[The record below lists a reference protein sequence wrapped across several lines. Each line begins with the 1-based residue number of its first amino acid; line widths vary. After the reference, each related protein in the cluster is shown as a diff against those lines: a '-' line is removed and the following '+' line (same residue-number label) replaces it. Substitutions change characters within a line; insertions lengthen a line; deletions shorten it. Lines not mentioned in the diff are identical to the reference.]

1 MSSTFLSQFNI
12 DLLKNTLQTHLGRNI
27 EFDEILINRI
37 EQINSSIEEKN
48 LKKGELKKYIF
59 ELNKKV
65 IALVMNDIITIQR
78 QSMQKHREEQR
89 NKTSKNNASRNA
101 SSHIFDTNKQ
111 LHLSTNTNVM
121 ERPRMQPNNNQK
133 LDNKFNQMRDN
144 REEMFPK
151 QQEIDFSD
159 KIPENERPTNELY
172 NTMLKQRENELKST
186 PIQDLLNRNEI
197 PEPIRMPSV
206 GNNLKDTKE
215 DITRRD
221 FVKIKEEI
229 ELKNLYLDIDSRF
242 RNLKNYKYSSNFQI
256 DFNKK
261 NDIFFPELK
270 VKGITIY
277 NSKRIILNNNNI
289 ELPNNIKEIE
299 CIQAIVPL
307 EENKIIFNNEIGLEL
322 DSTIEKTFNEPY
334 LLLNIDEL
342 KSKYRSMNTLFN
354 NTFTKLIPDKINQNF
369 VLLKSSGSYEVYKD
383 NINLD
388 KLSLNLM
395 KSNGKKYR
403 SNNEITDVLSVSN
416 YEYNYENNISIHIE
430 NKVSNELKIGDL
442 LYFYDNSPNFEN
454 AISFHDNV
462 RVKNINTID
471 NLEYDLFNKKVVRK
485 GQTNNSDL
493 NNIINEF
500 GKLFLLNLEVMT
512 NIEDKK
518 KIFSDVDMK
527 TVFPEL
533 LKNEL
538 INFNLNQIINEDIN
552 EYIVLGIL
560 VNSRI
565 VNKYFK
571 IIGFNRR
578 ALILLNKDDLNI
590 NKKDIM
596 NINLIKDISEPK
608 QNNNENSLFYIGG
621 HKIIGKKADTIILD
635 LQDDN
640 NNYKDKKIFLIE
652 HKKQI
657 NYTFRIGYL

>member
-12 DLLKNTLQTHLGRNI
+12 DLLKNTLQTHLGMNI

-37 EQINSSIEEKN
+37 GQINTTIEEKN
-48 LKKGELKKYIF
+48 IKKGELKKYIF

-89 NKTSKNNASRNA
+89 NKASNNASSNNA

-121 ERPRMQPNNNQK
+121 ERPRMQPNNFQK

-144 REEMFPK
+144 RAEMFPK

-159 KIPENERPTNELY
+159 KISEDERPTNELY

-186 PIQDLLNRNEI
+186 PIQDLLNRNEM
-197 PEPIRMPSV
+197 PEPIRTPSIS
-206 GNNLKDTKE
+206 NN
-215 DITRRD
+215 
-221 FVKIKEEI
+221 IKEEEVTRRVTRRETRREVVKI
-229 ELKNLYLDIDSRF
+229 KNLYLDIDSRF

-256 DFNKK
+256 NFNVK
-261 NDIFFPELK
+261 NDIFIPELK

-277 NSKRIILNNNNI
+277 NSKRIILNKNNI

-334 LLLNIDEL
+334 LLLNINEL
-342 KSKYRSMNTLFN
+342 KSKYKSMNTLFN
-354 NTFTKLIPDKINQNF
+354 NTFTKLIPNKINKNF
-369 VLLKSSGSYEVYKD
+369 VILKSSGSYEVYKD
-383 NINLD
+383 DINLE
-388 KLSLNLM
+388 KLTLNLM
-395 KSNGKKYR
+395 KSNGKKYK
-403 SNNEITDVLSVSN
+403 SNNEITDVLSIV
-416 YEYNYENNISIHIE
+416 NYENNISIHLE
-430 NKVSNELKIGDL
+430 NNVTKELKIGDL
-442 LYFYDNSPNFEN
+442 LYFYDNSPDFET
-454 AISFHDNV
+454 AINFHDNI
-462 RVKNINTID
+462 RVKSINTIN
-471 NLEYDLFNKKVVRK
+471 NLEYDLFSKKVVRK

-493 NNIINEF
+493 NNIINEY

-527 TVFPEL
+527 TIFPEL
-533 LKNEL
+533 LKKEL

-552 EYIVLGIL
+552 EYIVLGIR

-571 IIGFNRR
+571 ILGFNRR
-578 ALILLNKDDLNI
+578 ALILLNENNFNI

-608 QNNNENSLFYIGG
+608 QNNNEDSLFYVGG
-621 HKIIGKKADTIILD
+621 HKIIGKKDDTIILD
-635 LQDDN
+635 LQDDD
-640 NNYKDKKIFLIE
+640 NNYKNKKIFLIE

>member
-89 NKTSKNNASRNA
+89 NKASNNASRNA

-159 KIPENERPTNELY
+159 KIPENELPTNELY

-197 PEPIRMPSV
+197 QEPIRMPSI

-221 FVKIKEEI
+221 FVNIKEEI